1 MIQTHNVIL
10 SADAKTNF
18 IHFNAKQYDKNSH
31 AFVCKILG
39 CTEQLVN
46 GDVVKASAYISGK
59 TVDIMDC
66 SVNTTTQKISFT
78 LSPLC
83 LINAGKLLIDVSVF
97 SGQTVK
103 FTLGAFAVDVIRSAS
118 EDITNIDHATL
129 SERLATLQTTTNT
142 LNNNV
147 TQNTSDIATLQTTTN
162 TLNSN
167 ITQNT
172 SDIATLQTT
181 TANLT
186 ADLHNVQNDI
196 NNISTNIGFVGKS
209 TNLFDSENPNIV
221 RLTGNVSTQK
231 FATVSGTSIWIRVKP
246 NSTITLNKVGGDRLQ
261 AFTAESI
268 PAKNGDYVRKKQ
280 LGNNTTTL
288 TISVEDDIYV
298 LFYLSTDPD
307 YDVSETVIFYGE
319 EWIDE
324 NTSDVQT
331 MKPVVDKLL
340 NLSDIPFSN
349 LINLLSYRPLGKLSK
364 GYICLTCDDGS
375 ENLVKTTIPILKR
388 YKAEYNKKIPVT
400 FGLMSSSHIFKP
412 VNYPIVIDGVTVD
425 GVAAVKEMLST
436 DYGCEVA
443 IHGDTSYLSYTTTE
457 LITFLNEQK
466 EYLTDTLDKEP
477 KSIIYPFHHYD
488 TRTATICGSFYGVC
502 ATGGTY
508 DPIKY
513 SDCAGERSNLYTLY
527 RLSLL
532 NDNYMTKNRLKQKID
547 NCIENHRILLLFWH
561 DNTLHNN
568 HTLPLDPDNTTYQE
582 LLDYCVSYA
591 IQNNVEFCTLGNIPY
606 LK

>member
-1 MIQTHNVIL
+1 M
-10 SADAKTNF
+10 
-18 IHFNAKQYDKNSH
+18 
-31 AFVCKILG
+31 
-39 CTEQLVN
+39 
-46 GDVVKASAYISGK
+46 
-59 TVDIMDC
+59 
-66 SVNTTTQKISFT
+66 
-78 LSPLC
+78 
-83 LINAGKLLIDVSVF
+83 
-97 SGQTVK
+97 
-103 FTLGAFAVDVIRSAS
+103 
-118 EDITNIDHATL
+118 
-129 SERLATLQTTTNT
+129 
-142 LNNNV
+142 
-147 TQNTSDIATLQTTTN
+147 
-162 TLNSN
+162 
-167 ITQNT
+167 
-172 SDIATLQTT
+172 
-181 TANLT
+181 
-186 ADLHNVQNDI
+186 
-196 NNISTNIGFVGKS
+196 
-209 TNLFDSENPNIV
+209 FDSENPNIV

>member
-97 SGQTVK
+97 SRQTVK

-147 TQNTSDIATLQTTTN
+147 
-162 TLNSN
+162 
-167 ITQNT
+167 TQNT

-457 LITFLNEQK
+457 LINFLNEQK

-532 NDNYMTKNRLKQKID
+532 NDDYMTKNRLKQKID

-561 DNTLHNN
+561 DNTLRNN